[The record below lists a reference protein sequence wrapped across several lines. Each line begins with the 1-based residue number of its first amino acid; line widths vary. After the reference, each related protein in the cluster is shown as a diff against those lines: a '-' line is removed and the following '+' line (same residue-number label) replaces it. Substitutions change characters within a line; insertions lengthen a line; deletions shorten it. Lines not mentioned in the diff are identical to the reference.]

1 MTLHAVAQDRAV
13 RPDRQRRVEASAAER
28 EIVRRGVSAI
38 VSGQTAP
45 AEDFHAL
52 AEYAENAARAFQ
64 TAFPLD
70 LDRQFQIGHAGPEQ
84 FGNSSVDLGMEPA
97 RQPEPPELERRL
109 DASHRAQQPGP
120 VAGLLRGED
129 FFVAE
134 VFAHRNRVGFQQQF
148 RGREIPRSRRRSLIS
163 SGLRIYRTFSPF
175 RPTGPTDEKER
186 FALVGDICHAGE
198 YASADVVQ
206 VDVRGYEQRVGLLSG
221 RALPA
226 RSSSVFPVRSSVRYH
241 TWRSDLAGG
250 CPDPKNGFFE
260 ETLSGMA

>member
-1 MTLHAVAQDRAV
+1 M
-13 RPDRQRRVEASAAER
+13 P
-28 EIVRRGVSAI
+28 IVRRGRVGI
-38 VSGQTAP
+38 VSGHHAP

-64 TAFPLD
+64 TALPLD

-84 FGNSSVDLGMEPA
+84 FGNSPVDLGMEPA

-148 RGREIPRSRRRSLIS
+148 PREGAPALPEAVVHF
-163 SGLRIYRTFSPF
+163 LRLADIQDVFSF
-175 RPTGPTDEKER
+175 QAHRPTDEKER

-221 RALPA
+221 ELFPHGAPA
-226 RSSSVFPVRSSVRYH
+226 SFQFVLQFDIIH
-241 TWRSDLAGG
+241 GG
-250 CPDPKNGFFE
+250 RI
-260 ETLSGMA
+260 